1 MPNVNFTG
9 FKRIVAD
16 PEYCDGQPR
25 IEGTRITVGAILSYL
40 AGGMNVVQIVE
51 DYPPYFT
58 NFNPV
63 AYRCATLSQFNIPNK
78 LSTKSARLLRYFR

>member
-40 AGGMNVVQIVE
+40 AGGMNVEQIVE
-51 DYPPYFT
+51 AYP
-58 NFNPV
+58 
-63 AYRCATLSQFNIPNK
+63 K
-78 LSTKSARLLRYFR
+78 LSSEDVYEVVGFGACQLLFNAASEHSLPSQMA